1 MQFESFPLIKPS
13 EDVESANNH
22 NDWSDQ
28 EADDLFNAPLEQ
40 VISQM
45 RFKDSKFVCLF
56 VNYIINT
63 NLCLL
68 LQMKGYREQSALQ
81 QLFIFH

>member
-1 MQFESFPLIKPS
+1 MMPFESFPLIKPN
-13 EDVESANNH
+13 EDVESANH

-56 VNYIINT
+56 VNYINT
-63 NLCLL
+63 NLYLL
-68 LQMKGYREQSALQ
+68 SQVKGYREQSALQ